1 MFRFLIQEDLTK
13 YDLSFIEH
21 CCTAGEPLNPE
32 VYNKWY
38 ELTGLKMC
46 EGFGQSE
53 STVLLANYDGFTPI
67 PGSMGKPSPL
77 YNIDIID
84 ENGNSCD
91 VGEEGELVVRDIDKY
106 MPAGLV
112 VALFN
117 DPEGTKEKL
126 GGKFLPHGR
135 HCLA

>member
-1 MFRFLIQEDLTK
+1 MDKFVPHTFLDKLVKYKPATFCAPPTVFRFLIQEDLTK

-53 STVLLANYDGFTPI
+53 STVLLANYEGFTPI

-91 VGEEGELVVRDIDKY
+91 VGEEGAACR
-106 MPAGLV
+106 
-112 VALFN
+112 
-117 DPEGTKEKL
+117 T
-126 GGKFLPHGR
+126 
-135 HCLA
+135 